1 MARARYQ
8 VLVIPYCIQDD
19 QVQFCLFRRSDMGI
33 WQFIAG
39 GGEEEDLSIIAS
51 AKREA
56 FEEAGISKSCDFF
69 KLNTCCSIPTNCFK
83 NAETIWGKAC
93 FVIPE
98 YAFAVRVES
107 TVLQLSHEHT
117 EYNWLKLCGSTHT
130 TSIRQQQNRAVGTEP
145 AHCAW
150 NVGIEHFHYVAI
162 FQGRVPCQDGATPPC
177 TNSIKITVFC
187 QKPISFEIGFFLLP
201 AAAHIFYYPEYCRN
215 VRKAG
220 ACNFAPFCVPW

>member
-56 FEEAGISKSCDFF
+56 FEEAGIPKSCDFF

-117 EYNWLKLCGSTHT
+117 EYNWLNYAEAHT
-130 TSIRQQQNRAVGTEP
+130 RLQYDSNKTALWELNRRIALGMLE
-145 AHCAW
+145 
-150 NVGIEHFHYVAI
+150 
-162 FQGRVPCQDGATPPC
+162 
-177 TNSIKITVFC
+177 
-187 QKPISFEIGFFLLP
+187 
-201 AAAHIFYYPEYCRN
+201 
-215 VRKAG
+215 
-220 ACNFAPFCVPW
+220 